1 MAFFDGPG
9 TGNRLQP
16 IKVLDLW
23 RTLMKGRATYSTVA
37 TIYELNPMQAIE
49 KQPPTP
55 PKLTTEIGADG
66 LNFPCIAT
74 PRRIHEESSTLE
86 FIFM

>member
-1 MAFFDGPG
+1 MDQGRVIGFSPSKSGPLEHTNERSG
-9 TGNRLQP
+9 
-16 IKVLDLW
+16 
-23 RTLMKGRATYSTVA
+23 YSTVA